1 MATWSTLTFQPT
13 PDAIAALRAHW
24 AWQLG
29 DDWEPLMFSVIG
41 DVFLEQREGTI
52 WWLSTAMGTLERV
65 AESRDAF
72 HQHLDTERADEWFLP
87 GLVDV
92 LHDQG
97 QVPGPGQCY
106 AYAILP
112 VFAEGSFSAENMH
125 PADARAYFASTGD
138 IHRKIRDLKDGDR
151 VPLEIV

>member
-1 MATWSTLTFQPT
+1 MATWSMLTFQPT

-41 DVFLEQREGTI
+41 DVFLERHKGTI

-65 AESRDAF
+65 AENRDAF
-72 HQHLDTERADEWFLP
+72 DQHLDTEQADEWFLP

-97 QVPGPGQCY
+97 KVRGPGQCY

-112 VFAEGSFSAENMH
+112 VFAEGNLSAENMH

-138 IHRKIRDLKDGDR
+138 VHRKIRDLKDGDR